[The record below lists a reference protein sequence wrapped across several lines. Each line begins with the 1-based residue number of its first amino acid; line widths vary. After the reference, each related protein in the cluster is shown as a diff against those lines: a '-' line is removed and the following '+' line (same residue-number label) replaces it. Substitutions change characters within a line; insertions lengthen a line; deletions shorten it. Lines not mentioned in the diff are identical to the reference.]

1 MQSNFIINASN
12 EYGRLLL
19 PGSFR
24 KVSKK
29 QLIINAVLNKARQ
42 LAKDPITG
50 KQANDLQC
58 FIADRLSTH
67 GRKGYMFTMAV
78 DYKKQLVSVTDLNS
92 IAAYALESNFIKY
105 NKSVDNQ
112 D

>member
-1 MQSNFIINASN
+1 MQSQFIINASN

-29 QLIINAVLNKARQ
+29 QLIINQVINKARQ

-50 KQANDLQC
+50 KQANQLQR
-58 FIADRLSTH
+58 FVADRLATH
-67 GRKGYMFTMAV
+67 GRLGYQFKAVV
-78 DYKKQLVSVTDLNS
+78 DYHQQLIHASDTNA
-92 IAAYALESNFIKY
+92 IAMYVLINNHIETM
-105 NKSVDNQ
+105 
-112 D
+112 

>member
-19 PGSFR
+19 PGNYR

-29 QLIINAVLNKARQ
+29 QLIINQVINKARQ

-50 KQANDLQC
+50 KQANALQR

-67 GRKGYMFTMAV
+67 GRLGYQFNAVV
-78 DYKKQLVSVTDLNS
+78 DYHQQLIPANDTNA
-92 IAAYALESNFIKY
+92 IAMYVLTNNHI
-105 NKSVDNQ
+105 DM
-112 D
+112 

>member
-12 EYGRLLL
+12 EYGRISL

-29 QLIINAVLNKARQ
+29 QLIINQVINKARQ

-50 KQANDLQC
+50 KQANQLQR

-67 GRKGYMFTMAV
+67 GRLGYQFKAVV
-78 DYKKQLVSVTDLNS
+78 DYHKQLIPANDTND
-92 IAAYALESNFIKY
+92 IAMYVLINNHIETM
-105 NKSVDNQ
+105 
-112 D
+112 

>member
-19 PGSFR
+19 PGSLH

-29 QLIINAVLNKARQ
+29 QLIINQVINEARG

-50 KQANDLQC
+50 KQANDLQR
-58 FIADRLSTH
+58 FTADRLSTH
-67 GRKGYMFTMAV
+67 GRLGYQFKAVV
-78 DYKKQLVSVTDLNS
+78 DYHQQLIPASDTNA
-92 IAAYALESNFIKY
+92 IALYVLDSNHIETM
-105 NKSVDNQ
+105 
-112 D
+112 